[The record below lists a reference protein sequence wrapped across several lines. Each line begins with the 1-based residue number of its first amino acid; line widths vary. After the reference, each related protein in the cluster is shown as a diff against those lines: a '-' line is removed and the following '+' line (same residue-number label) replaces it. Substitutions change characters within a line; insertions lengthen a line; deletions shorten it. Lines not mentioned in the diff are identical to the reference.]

1 MGHAWPENPEA
12 RPGTEEYWVK
22 GEHLL
27 ISRGFGETWP
37 YLSVMDP
44 LSKVKDPAQSNLIN
58 MIRPNSL

>member
-27 ISRGFGETWP
+27 FSRGFGETWP

-44 LSKVKDPAQSNLIN
+44 LSKVKDPA
-58 MIRPNSL
+58 